1 MSSNR
6 RGNRSVITG
15 GGKGVHGLKRH
26 LR

>member
-6 RGNRSVITG
+6 RGNRSVIVE